1 MKSYVPFVGG
11 YLSDGFDLI
20 LSSSVLIKNAVGAT
34 GLMLLLATV
43 AVPIIKIV
51 ILIFGFKLTSA
62 ILEPIADSRISSFIF
77 SVSKALNMLV
87 ACLLAV
93 AFMYLLSVGVLM
105 CTCNIF

>member
-1 MKSYVPFVGG
+1 M
-11 YLSDGFDLI
+11 
-20 LSSSVLIKNAVGAT
+20 IKNAFGAT